1 MSRYT
6 RITFPVIT
14 GAIKGDTL
22 AMEQI
27 LNHYKGYIYKLSVD
41 KLYDYLG
48 NERLTIDSQLQK
60 ILELHLIVA
69 VLKFQI
75 RK

>member
-1 MSRYT
+1 MSCRT

-14 GAIKGDTL
+14 GAIEGDAL

-27 LNHYKGYIYKLSVD
+27 LNHYKGYIYKLSED

-48 NERLTIDSQLQK
+48 NERLAIDGQLQK